1 MKKIKFPE
9 STFSFVQKFLIA
21 MENDEKVISVSKEFY
36 EDYIL
41 EADIVNYLLLNSLS
55 FFSKKRIEIH

>member
-1 MKKIKFPE
+1 
-9 STFSFVQKFLIA
+9 

-41 EADIVNYLLLNSLS
+41 EADIVIYLLLNSLS

>member
-1 MKKIKFPE
+1 
-9 STFSFVQKFLIA
+9 

-41 EADIVNYLLLNSLS
+41 EADIVIYLLLNSLS
-55 FFSKKRIEIH
+55 FFSKKESKYIEFQNPAFSSSKRTYSE